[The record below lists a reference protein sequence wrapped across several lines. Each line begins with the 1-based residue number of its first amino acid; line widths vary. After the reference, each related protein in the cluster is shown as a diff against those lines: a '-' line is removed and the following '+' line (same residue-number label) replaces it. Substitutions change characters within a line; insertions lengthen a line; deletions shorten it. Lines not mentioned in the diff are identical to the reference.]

1 MEDDFEHIGTRLKAA
16 REASGW
22 TIEDVLHRTQL
33 PRSAVQAL
41 EADDFSAFTSPVYAK
56 SFLAQY
62 SRFLN
67 VDAQPWLEALE
78 PGSFVAGG
86 LIQPLLHAPSVSPI
100 EKSPASSESRGGWLA
115 VLGLLALSAALVFAA
130 IKGFD
135 FFESRF
141 GGEREA
147 RLAIPPQPAA
157 EDLILNPPDRR
168 PGAIRDDEEISKPPP
183 RAIIV
188 R

>member
-1 MEDDFEHIGTRLKAA
+1 MEDDFEHIGARLKAA

-22 TIEDVLHRTQL
+22 TIEDVLFRTQL
-33 PRSAVQAL
+33 PRSAVLAL
-41 EADDFSAFTSPVYAK
+41 ESDDFSAFTSPVYAK

-78 PGSFVAGG
+78 PGSFVPGC
-86 LIQPLLHAPSVSPI
+86 LIQPLLDAPTVSPI
-100 EKSPASSESRGGWLA
+100 DKPPSSSESRGGWLA
-115 VLGLLALSAALVFAA
+115 VLSLLVLSAALVVAA

-141 GGEREA
+141 GSGLED

-157 EDLILNPPDRR
+157 EDPILNPPDRR
-168 PGAIRDDEEISKPPP
+168 PGAIREDEEISKPPP